1 MILKLQ
7 SQDSCC
13 FSGLVLLNPFHIMKG
28 QKELTLGELQHRRTW
43 MWCSSSDTALV
54 GKLQHRR
61 TQQVLKTAGKAVQIK
76 LSWRAALVSAID
88 LFCEHQVD
96 LLSDKE

>member
-7 SQDSCC
+7 SQDNCC
-13 FSGLVLLNPFHIMKG
+13 FSGLVLLNPFHIKKG
-28 QKELTLGELQHRRTW
+28 QKELTWGELQRRRTW
-43 MWCSSSDTALV
+43 MWCSRSDAALV

-61 TQQVLKTAGKAVQIK
+61 TRRVLKTAGKAVQIK

-88 LFCEHQVD
+88 LFYEPQID